1 MPAAPGFLE
10 IFAGK
15 AGLTQA
21 AKRHGVAVLPPI
33 ELLPNEVVLEAVD
46 ILQPEVL
53 QHVKALLTGH
63 HVQMVHFGTPCS
75 SFSQARK
82 LDGGPPPLRDRDHL
96 YGLAGL
102 AADDQKALRLGTQL
116 MEVTAQLV
124 TSAQQA
130 GVKWSIENPETS
142 LLWDMPPVQTLASFP
157 TVQKFGLDMCRFGS
171 PHMKPTTLLANY
183 DLAAVAL
190 RCDRAQ
196 RPHEHEPLI
205 GKVQVDGRWV
215 YKTRLAQVYPPALC
229 QQWAAVMD
237 RSRPDLLAA
246 TFAMVTPDRKRPLGQ
261 AMPWRPHRQHATAD
275 YQLKRSAMPPL
286 LGEEM
291 EPGRAVQVAL
301 GLDHPFTAD
310 PALPPDLQEALAL
323 TFFHAEA
330 ITSMRAAQLVFWAQR
345 AALLLPETDTT
356 LRQVAD
362 PALRR
367 LLRGVP
373 DDQPL
378 ELGKVTHIALWR
390 ELLREA
396 CCIDRQL
403 TDEMLHGFS
412 IIGPI
417 SRSFRWQALTSQP
430 QLTETE
436 LHERAWEFSEKVMR
450 NVQRSEITEFWE
462 ATMEDVQEK
471 VTVGPFYHM
480 SEVSQYLGTDR
491 WVPTQRFEV
500 VQKNKVRGVDSATA
514 NRVNTATEITEK
526 LDLPSTDLNVAV
538 LRWIKTHLPPGQ
550 KAEGWVLD
558 ERKAYRQIAVRPA
571 HRRWSVIALKDAADG
586 RVAFFVMIGHSF
598 GLVAAVYSYNR
609 RSAAITDILR
619 RVFHVAA
626 FNFYDDKYGFESDR
640 TCRSAFRVTQEV
652 HRWLGAGFDLKKL
665 QQCCDPTIL
674 GVTHD
679 LAEFRLMI
687 KASRKEEILSEIDAI
702 LSSGSCRQARRGSCV
717 VSSCLGRLSSGGRW
731 GARSCVPCRRGSTPS
746 SRGVR
751 SRRRSPRP

>member
-1 MPAAPGFLE
+1 MRGPVPCLLKVESKKPEVPAAPDQVEDEGADPATPPRGRKRRRGGRGTPRKTTPEAKKEKRADPPTVVKDKRNPESERTLITAASGKVSGPKRCHYYNSSMGCAMAEKCRFKHLCMICGSAHPMVGNHRGRPASSAGADDGRASGQTAPAPWWGSGQVPAAPGFLE

-102 AADDQKALRLGTQL
+102 AADDQTALRLGAQL

-124 TSAQQA
+124 TLAQQA
-130 GVKWSIENPETS
+130 GVQWSIENPETS

-229 QQWAAVMD
+229 QQWAAVLD
-237 RSRPDLLAA
+237 RSRPDPLAA

-261 AMPWRPHRQHATAD
+261 AMPWRPHRQHATAEKAQAAG

-301 GLDHPFTAD
+301 GLDHPFTVD
-310 PALPPDLQEALAL
+310 PALQPDLQEALAL

-330 ITSMRAAQLVFWAQR
+330 ITSMREAQLEFWAQR
-345 AALLLPETDTT
+345 AAILLPETDTT
-356 LRQVAD
+356 LRRVAD

-396 CCIDRQL
+396 RCIDRQL
-403 TDEMLHGFS
+403 ADEMLHGFS

-450 NVQRSEITEFWE
+450 NVQRSEITEFSGKVWE

-471 VTVGPFYHM
+471 ITVGPFYHM
-480 SEVSQYLGTDR
+480 SEVSQYL
-491 WVPTQRFEV
+491 
-500 VQKNKVRGVDSATA
+500 
-514 NRVNTATEITEK
+514 
-526 LDLPSTDLNVAV
+526 
-538 LRWIKTHLPPGQ
+538 
-550 KAEGWVLD
+550 
-558 ERKAYRQIAVRPA
+558 
-571 HRRWSVIALKDAADG
+571 
-586 RVAFFVMIGHSF
+586 
-598 GLVAAVYSYNR
+598 
-609 RSAAITDILR
+609 
-619 RVFHVAA
+619 
-626 FNFYDDKYGFESDR
+626 
-640 TCRSAFRVTQEV
+640 
-652 HRWLGAGFDLKKL
+652 
-665 QQCCDPTIL
+665 
-674 GVTHD
+674 
-679 LAEFRLMI
+679 
-687 KASRKEEILSEIDAI
+687 
-702 LSSGSCRQARRGSCV
+702 
-717 VSSCLGRLSSGGRW
+717 
-731 GARSCVPCRRGSTPS
+731 
-746 SRGVR
+746 
-751 SRRRSPRP
+751 